1 MDRAAL
7 HSVRMVETNRSEVM
21 ATYRCGHVPV
31 GANAI
36 DIDALGP
43 YPFASECLQCRYPE
57 LGQSNSQVVLALS
70 QLNDSNLHALDDAP
84 FPSAPV
90 RDLVAPKQKEGSL
103 ARKRNGGFK
112 QTDVTRALR
121 GAMAAGLSPSAYRI
135 DWDGGIIVMFGNQE
149 TIKTN
154 NPWDEE
160 LPL

>member
-1 MDRAAL
+1 MHPPDPHPSSAEQLRASDPDSGQTNSQTVLDLFRSIDSNPDAVGEVPV
-7 HSVRMVETNRSEVM
+7 HSVS
-21 ATYRCGHVPV
+21 
-31 GANAI
+31 
-36 DIDALGP
+36 
-43 YPFASECLQCRYPE
+43 
-57 LGQSNSQVVLALS
+57 
-70 QLNDSNLHALDDAP
+70 
-84 FPSAPV
+84 V
-90 RDLVAPKQKEGSL
+90 RDLVAPKQKEVSL

-121 GAMAAGLSPSAYRI
+121 GALAAGLSPSAYRI